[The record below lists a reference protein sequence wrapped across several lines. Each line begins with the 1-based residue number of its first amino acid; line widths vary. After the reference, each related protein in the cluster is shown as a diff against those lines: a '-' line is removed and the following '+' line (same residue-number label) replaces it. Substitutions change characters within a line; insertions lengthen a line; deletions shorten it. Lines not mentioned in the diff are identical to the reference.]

1 VEERTLEL
9 KAKNLRL
16 QQEIDDHQQAE
27 AAAEAANYAKSEF
40 LANISHELRT
50 PLNGILGYAQILKSD
65 KALTDRQKD
74 GLDIIYQ
81 CGEHLLTLIND
92 ILDLAK
98 IEVRKM
104 ELYPNEFNFPEFLE
118 GIVDICRIRAE
129 LKGISLFYQ
138 ALSPLPTAIRVD
150 ETRLRQIL
158 LNLLDNAVKFTEK
171 GSVTFKVGEC
181 EGKLRFQVEDTGIGM
196 VPEQLAEIFLPFQQV
211 GERSRQTEGTGL
223 GLAISHQLVQ
233 MMGGELQVKS
243 TLGKGSVFWL
253 DLDLPEVCQAVDVAI
268 DERNVPPEA
277 AAMSQLNV
285 PPQEAPWLSSSQLNL
300 LESFPLF
307 APSKEEIRGIAR
319 SSNEGRPE
327 RDCRASRKLRG
338 VRSAIGAVCQPS
350 TSTRQ
355 RL

>member
-1 VEERTLEL
+1 MSFTNDLSSANASLKDSHEQLVDYNRLLEAKVEERTLEL

-16 QQEIDDHQQAE
+16 QQEIRDCQQAE
-27 AAAEAANYAKSEF
+27 AAAEAANCAKSEF

-50 PLNGILGYAQILKSD
+50 PLNGILGYAQILKND
-65 KALTDRQKD
+65 KTLTDRQKD

-98 IEVRKM
+98 IEARKM

-129 LKGISLFYQ
+129 AKGISLFYQ

-268 DERNVPPEA
+268 DEPNVPLDGAPA
-277 AAMSQLNV
+277 A
-285 PPQEAPWLSSSQLNL
+285 
-300 LESFPLF
+300 
-307 APSKEEIRGIAR
+307 
-319 SSNEGRPE
+319 RP
-327 RDCRASRKLRG
+327 
-338 VRSAIGAVCQPS
+338 
-350 TSTRQ
+350 
-355 RL
+355 